1 MKLWGKQEGRT
12 EKRRGHSLLQTYLIS
27 LMSLCLSVCML
38 LGTTMAW
45 FTSGVVVPENEIYVG
60 TLDVDLLWNG
70 KSLKAET
77 LAEGEPA
84 KLFDDSIHWYP
95 DHVETQT
102 LTVLDQGE
110 IAFTYKLTLTP
121 GMDANG
127 AILDKDSSN
136 AVIEDQELLKHF
148 RSMFVVYA
156 REGAPAEGEEVT
168 SQDLMDATIWD
179 QIGDLNQIY
188 ENGLSVF
195 SGESEAMQPDAE
207 GNKMAVH
214 TFAVWMDPDTKFRT
228 EEPEGETE
236 GENAEEPAAEYTAD
250 DFQGFRLNFN
260 IKLVA
265 NQIGT
270 PEQVA
275 TEEQLLAALA
285 DGRSVVLM
293 NDLELTQNVVLNNTM
308 INGDGKKLNIP
319 ESTGNDCAV
328 TTTGGTIRDLTILG
342 NGYNKGQAIGS
353 GYSGEN
359 VQTGNLYIDHVK
371 IDSVLYA
378 LYGKGDGNCK
388 VVVTNSELHGGIH
401 YDNVTGVDFV
411 NCTISGSD
419 AADAFMQIC
428 GNTGFTDCTFDQFSL
443 SLKDAIAEGSV
454 ISFTNCVFLGD
465 GEQTVAVT
473 AENAASLFG
482 ASISEALVNQL
493 SGCTIEVDG
502 VKVDTSGW
510 ASAN

>member
-1 MKLWGKQEGRT
+1 MKLWGKHEGRA
-12 EKRRGHSLLQTYLIS
+12 EKQRGHSLLQTYLIS

-70 KSLKAET
+70 KSLKTEP
-77 LAEGEPA
+77 LAEGEPT

-136 AVIEDQELLKHF
+136 AVIEDPEQLKHF
-148 RSMFVVYA
+148 RSMFEVYA
-156 REGAPAEGEEVT
+156 REGALAEGEEVT
-168 SQDLMDATIWD
+168 SQDLRDATVWKR
-179 QIGDLNQIY
+179 IGDLNEIY

-195 SGESEAMQPDAE
+195 SGASEAMQPDAE
-207 GNKMAVH
+207 GNRMAVH
-214 TFAVWMDPDTKFRT
+214 TFAVWMNPDTEFRT
-228 EEPEGETE
+228 EAPEGENE

-270 PEQVA
+270 PEQVT
-275 TEEQLLAALA
+275 TEEQLIAALTG
-285 DGRSVVLM
+285 GRSVVLM
-293 NDLELTQNVVLNNTM
+293 EDLELSQNIVLNNTM
-308 INGDGKKLNIP
+308 INGGGKMLNVP
-319 ESTGNDCAV
+319 ESTGYDCAI
-328 TTTGGTIRDLTILG
+328 TATGGTIRDLTILG
-342 NGYNKGQAIGS
+342 NGYDKGQAIGS

-359 VQTGNLYIDHVK
+359 VQTQNLYIDNVK

-378 LYGKGDGNCK
+378 LYGQGDGKCK

-411 NCTISGSD
+411 SCTLSD
-419 AADAFMQIC
+419 SNAANAFMQIC
-428 GNTGFTDCTFDQFSL
+428 GNTGFTDCTFDQLSL
-443 SLKDAIAEGSV
+443 TLKDAIAEGST
-454 ISFTNCVFLGD
+454 ISFTNCRFLGD

-473 AENAASLFG
+473 AENVASLFG
-482 ASISEALVNQL
+482 ATVSEALVNQL
-493 SGCTIEVDG
+493 SGCTIVVDG
-502 VKVDTSGW
+502 VQVNTSGW
-510 ASAN
+510 ANAN